1 MKKKQLLCFSAV
13 LSLVLLSKL
22 YTYNT
27 AAGEL
32 HAEARFDDSLMQQL
46 FLREDINA
54 IRNTPYFASLS
65 FAKENLP
72 LGDQQIEQKMMRY
85 LREFSYARQRSHVL
99 HRAALNKLP
108 EVAAILRSH
117 GIPEDF
123 KYIPLVESGFN
134 SGATSRRGAS
144 GYWQFMPATARAFGL
159 QVDSTVDERQDIVKS
174 TQAAAKYIRAL
185 YREFN
190 SWTLVAA
197 AFNIGEGNLLRA
209 IKNQGEDNYF
219 RLKLNKETGSY
230 VYKLISVKE
239 IIEHPNIHGY
249 RDGSLRLANASSTD
263 HGLSEAREN
272 RL

>member
-1 MKKKQLLCFSAV
+1 MIKKQLLCFGAV
-13 LSLVLLSKL
+13 FLLVLLSKL
-22 YTYNT
+22 YTYHM
-27 AAGEL
+27 AAGNL
-32 HAEARFDDSLMQQL
+32 HAETKTGDSLAHQIL
-46 FLREDINA
+46 VREDISA

-65 FAKENLP
+65 FADENVP

-85 LREFSYARQRSHVL
+85 LREYSYARRRSYGL
-99 HRAALNKLP
+99 HRKAVSALP
-108 EVAAILRSH
+108 QVAAILRSH

-123 KYIPLVESGFN
+123 KYVPLVESGFT
-134 SGATSRRGAS
+134 SGTTSHRGAS

-159 QVDSTVDERQDIVKS
+159 RVDDTVDERQDIEKS
-174 TQAAAKYIRAL
+174 TEAAAAYIKAL

-209 IKNQGEDNYF
+209 IRNQQEDNYF

-239 IIEHPNIHGY
+239 IIEHPGLHGY
-249 RDGSLRLANASSTD
+249 HGNNVRLADAGPAGDRQTN
-263 HGLSEAREN
+263 HL
-272 RL
+272 